1 MLTIQQSPSSNQT
14 HFQGEKKAQIGQKVR
29 DNSTEITV
37 GGGAGLA
44 TFGTLSNSSKI
55 GNNVVR
61 AIKTSK
67 RIKLEKQAQL
77 LELCAKFKPL
87 ARFANNPLV
96 KKAAGGLAGLSAI
109 TTLAGSSAKI
119 VDTCSYL
126 QSQNPNA

>member
-1 MLTIQQSPSSNQT
+1 MLTVQQSQT
-14 HFQGEKKAQIGQKVR
+14 NTQFRGDKNHRPQIGQKVK

-67 RIKLEKQAQL
+67 KIKLEKQAQL
-77 LELCAKFKPL
+77 LELCARFKPF
-87 ARFANNPLV
+87 ARFANNPIV

-119 VDTCSYL
+119 VDTCGYL
-126 QSQNPNA
+126 RSQNPNA